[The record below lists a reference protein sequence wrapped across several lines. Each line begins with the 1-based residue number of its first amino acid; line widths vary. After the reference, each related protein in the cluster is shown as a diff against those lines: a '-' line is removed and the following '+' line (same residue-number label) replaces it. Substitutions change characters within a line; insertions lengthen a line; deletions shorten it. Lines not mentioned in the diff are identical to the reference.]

1 MYSTDDFLQFRNS
14 YDLSKRVVKF
24 CNTFFEERFVSYRKI
39 DVSDMESEEGSLQD
53 MLDSAIQHIEEL
65 CCTAGFDCYT
75 RENHWNTADVLD
87 DAFSSFLNQGRNVYI
102 KAPLKNMN
110 VLQGTIYTGLPSLKF
125 CFGVDLVRKNDGEV
139 EAQLSFWPESFA
151 EEKVCVDLKRW
162 RLIIPFVEFFTNMDY
177 AEFFDGMNCFSTE
190 YKALQKAK
198 KIDLLTMELYF
209 QKLCRDRN
217 LAYSL
222 RSDSRGFVVK
232 IRLPHHL
239 CLRFR
244 LKQDEF
250 AKKKDQIEPLIDA
263 TLEYLEKQTIRS
275 AVQYYGN
282 SEYWK
287 E

>member
-1 MYSTDDFLQFRNS
+1 MYSTDDFFLLRNS
-14 YDLSKRVVKF
+14 YDLSRRVVKF
-24 CNTFFEERFVSYRKI
+24 CNDFFEERFVSYRKI
-39 DVSDMESEEGSLQD
+39 DVPYIEPEEGSLQL
-53 MLDSAIQHIEEL
+53 MMESSVQHIEEI
-65 CCTAGFDCYT
+65 CSTTGFDCYT
-75 RENHWNTADVLD
+75 RKNPWCTADALD
-87 DAFSSFLNQGRNVYI
+87 DAFNNFLNRGRCSYI
-102 KAPLKNMN
+102 KESLKNMN
-110 VLQGTIYTGLPSLKF
+110 VLQGNIYTGLSSLSF
-125 CFGVDLVRKNDGEV
+125 CFGVDILRKDDDGAEI
-139 EAQLSFWPESFA
+139 QLSFWHKNFE
-151 EEKVCVDLKRW
+151 EEKVCVDLRRW
-162 RLIIPFVEFFTNMDY
+162 RGLIPFVEFFLNMDY
-177 AEFFDGMNCFSTE
+177 SELFNGMKCFSTE
-190 YKALQKAK
+190 YQALQKAQE
-198 KIDLLTMELYF
+198 IDLLTMELYF

-239 CLRFR
+239 YLRFR

-250 AKKKDQIEPLIDA
+250 AKKKGQIAPLIDA